1 MKQLNFPMEIER
13 HEDLEFIQ
21 DFYSKERGVKLSKAQ
36 TLKILIFETANKIK
50 IQERGKQSIQQ

>member
-21 DFYSKERGVKLSKAQ
+21 DFYSNESGVKLSKAQ
-36 TLKILIFETANKIK
+36 TIKMLIFEAANKIK
-50 IQERGKQSIQQ
+50 SQERGKQ